1 MYRRATFR
9 INARKDTQPVT
20 TATHIT
26 RTTTPVV
33 APKRIRVA
41 AYARISETKG
51 NTPASLSAQV
61 SYYND
66 LISKTPQWEFA
77 GVYSDAGATG
87 TNLARP
93 GFQALLEAARAGDV
107 DVILTKSISRFARN
121 TVILLETVRELR
133 NLGVEVRFE
142 RENISTFTADGELM
156 LSILASFAQEEAWS
170 TSANVKWGIR
180 KNFERGIT
188 NQMCVYGYIWTG
200 DEFVINERQAEA
212 VQFIYR
218 RFLEGTIY
226 ADIIR
231 ECEAAGYEA
240 YRGGRFTTA
249 ALKMI
254 LRQERYT
261 GNTLLGKSFNPYP
274 GHHGMKNTGQAPM
287 FFAEGTNPRIID
299 QATFD
304 AAQVALAQ
312 RTKANK
318 RSAHNQTVTVFSGN
332 VWCGACQARANRAV
346 NRWDGVSHPVWRCP
360 RRAKGKPASCEG
372 GAVRESRLKEITCLI
387 TGKASFTDDL
397 FARHVKQVVIWSP
410 CMVRFHL
417 RDERVLEVTFTKG
430 RYATALTAADLVEVT
445 T

>member
-1 MYRRATFR
+1 MATT
-9 INARKDTQPVT
+9 ITQ
-20 TATHIT
+20 
-26 RTTTPVV
+26 TPLPRP
-33 APKRIRVA
+33 APKRTRVA

-61 SYYND
+61 SYYNE

-77 GVYSDAGATG
+77 GVYSDAGVTG
-87 TNLARP
+87 TNSKRA
-93 GFQALLEAARAGDV
+93 GFQALLDAARSGEV
-107 DVILTKSISRFARN
+107 DIILTKSISRFARN
-121 TVILLETVRELR
+121 TVVLLETVRELR
-133 NLGVEVRFE
+133 ERGVEVRFE
-142 RENISTFTADGELM
+142 RENISTLTGDGELM

-200 DEFVINERQAEA
+200 SEFIVNKHQAEA
-212 VQFIYR
+212 VRFIYR
-218 RFLEGTIY
+218 RFLEDAIY

-240 YRGGRFTTA
+240 YWGGRFTTA

-287 FFAEGTNPRIID
+287 FFAEGTNPQIID
-299 QATFD
+299 RRTFD
-304 AAQVALAQ
+304 AAQVALAE
-312 RTKANK
+312 RTKVNSRAT
-318 RSAHNQTVTVFSGN
+318 HNQTVTAFSGN

-346 NRWDGVSHPVWRCP
+346 NRWGGISRPVWKCP
-360 RRAKGKPASCEG
+360 RRAKGKPAMCEG
-372 GAVRESRLKEITCLI
+372 GAVRESRLEEITCLI
-387 TGKASFTDDL
+387 TGQTVFTDEL
-397 FARHVKQVVIWSP
+397 FTSAVRQVVILSP
-410 CMVRFHL
+410 SKVRFHL
-417 RDERVLEVTFTKG
+417 RDGRTFEVTFTKG
-430 RYATALTAADLVEVT
+430 RYATTLSVDDLLEVAA
-445 T
+445 